1 MFRYLERSEN
11 TARLVDAGVSSAL
24 SQSDSA
30 EAEWTSILN
39 ITGMAEAYKERHE
52 DFDPAKVV
60 DFMLRDR
67 TNPFS
72 VLAIVE
78 AARTNARMVR
88 TALTRE
94 VFEATNECWIVLK
107 DLMARQI
114 AAEELYNV
122 LRTIR
127 QQSALVRG
135 AMHGTKLRNDIYDF
149 ASIGTFI
156 ERNNNTAG
164 ILEIKYY
171 ALLPAVAYGGY
182 QSQNVQ
188 WETILRSVSAQRS
201 YRWLNRG
208 SINQRGIAEF
218 LIKDARMPQSMAFC
232 INNIVIHLQNLAGE
246 YGQDPKSLHDALEM
260 RDRLSAMP
268 IDEIFENGLREFASD
283 FLTDLHQLSSQI
295 EQDFRFYR

>member
-30 EAEWTSILN
+30 EDEWTSILN
-39 ITGMAEAYKERHE
+39 ITGMKDAYHERHD

-67 TNPFS
+67 SNPFS

-78 AARTNARMVR
+78 AARSNARMVR

-107 DLMARQI
+107 DMMARQI
-114 AAEELYNV
+114 PAEELYHV

-156 ERNNNTAG
+156 ERANNTAS
-164 ILEIKYY
+164 ILRVKYY

-208 SINQRGIAEF
+208 SVDQRGMAEF
-218 LIKDARMPQSMAFC
+218 RIRVSRMPQSIAFC
-232 INNIVIHLQNLAGE
+232 ITNIVNHLSNLAGA
-246 YGQDPKSLHDALEM
+246 YGQEPKSLHDALEM
-260 RDRLSAMP
+260 RDKLAAKP
-268 IDEIFENGLREFASD
+268 IDEIFEDGLREFVSD
-283 FLTDLHQLSSQI
+283 FLTDLHALSTQI

>member
-30 EAEWTSILN
+30 EAEWTSILD
-39 ITGMAEAYKERHE
+39 ITGMKEAYKERHE

-78 AARTNARMVR
+78 AARTNARVVR

-94 VFEATNECWIVLK
+94 VFEATNECWIILQ
-107 DLMARQI
+107 DQMARQI

-122 LRTIR
+122 LRTVR

-156 ERNNNTAG
+156 ERANNTAS

-201 YRWLNRG
+201 YRWLNHG
-208 SINQRGIAEF
+208 SINQRGTAEF
-218 LIKDARMPQSMAFC
+218 LIKDTRMPQSMAFC
-232 INNIVIHLQNLAGE
+232 IGSIVFHLRNLAE
-246 YGQDPKSLHDALEM
+246 DYGQETQSLRDAVGM
-260 RDRLSAMP
+260 QDRLLAMS
-268 IDEIFENGLREFASD
+268 IDEIFEEGLKEFASE
-283 FLTDLHQLSSQI
+283 FLKDLNQLSSQI

>member
-30 EAEWTSILN
+30 EDEWTSILN
-39 ITGMAEAYKERHE
+39 ITGMKDAYHERHD

-67 TNPFS
+67 SNPFS

-78 AARTNARMVR
+78 AARSNARMVR

-107 DLMARQI
+107 DMMARQI
-114 AAEELYNV
+114 PAEELYHV

-156 ERNNNTAG
+156 ERANNTAS
-164 ILEIKYY
+164 ILRVKYY

-208 SINQRGIAEF
+208 SVDQRGIAEF
-218 LIKDARMPQSMAFC
+218 LILDTRMPQSIAFC
-232 INNIVIHLQNLAGE
+232 ITNIVNHLSNLADA
-246 YGQDPKSLHDALEM
+246 YGQEPKSLHDALEM
-260 RDRLSAMP
+260 RDKLAAKP
-268 IDEIFENGLREFASD
+268 IDEIFEDGLREFVSD
-283 FLTDLHQLSSQI
+283 FLTDLHALSTQI

>member
-30 EAEWTSILN
+30 EAEWTSILD
-39 ITGMAEAYKERHE
+39 ITGMKEAYKERHE

-60 DFMLRDR
+60 DFMLRER

-94 VFEATNECWIVLK
+94 VFEATNECWIILRE
-107 DLMARQI
+107 LMARQI
-114 AAEELYNV
+114 SAEELYTV

-149 ASIGTFI
+149 ASVGTFI
-156 ERNNNTAG
+156 ERANNTAS

-218 LIKDARMPQSMAFC
+218 LIMDPRMPQSMAFC
-232 INNIVIHLQNLAGE
+232 ISNIVTHLQNLANE
-246 YGQDPKSLHDALEM
+246 YGQDPKSLHDAVAM
-260 RDRLSAMP
+260 RDQLSAMP
-268 IDEIFENGLREFASD
+268 IDEIFENGLREFVSE
-283 FLTDLHQLSSQI
+283 FLKDLHQLSSQI